1 MPRDI
6 IVINDIDMDFNEIKK
21 KTDLICIIVTAV
33 CVVAGLIFLVVPR
46 PTIIF
51 GLIVC
56 IALGFASGVSF
67 GAGIVERLS
76 KINEKAQANKN

>member
-1 MPRDI
+1 MDI
-6 IVINDIDMDFNEIKK
+6 SNIKK

-67 GAGIVERLS
+67 GAGVVERLS
-76 KINEKAQANKN
+76 KIHEEKQSDKN